1 MIWHFFWSM
10 GAYSIYHL
18 FVFVQSSTFFPLQ
31 NCIFYLDESKIN
43 GVWPKI
49 YLVTDVES
57 TPLKVGRDCHQPVFR
72 KQCLPCQS
80 HYWPKFK
87 SANCYVLSVFLK
99 TALLGSL
106 HWMTSW
112 KNIPWHSCLTL
123 PRIKNKFLFS
133 LTGTFWRTHFS
144 AAPTLWGMINK
155 FPFPSVFRS

>member
-1 MIWHFFWSM
+1 MIWHFFQWEH
-10 GAYSIYHL
+10 IL
-18 FVFVQSSTFFPLQ
+18 QSLCLCAGLGSTFFHLQ

-99 TALLGSL
+99 TALLGALDDKLKKYS
-106 HWMTSW
+106 MTFIFDVAQN
-112 KNIPWHSCLTL
+112 KEQVLVFIDWHFLKDTFFSCTNTM
-123 PRIKNKFLFS
+123 RHDKQISISFS
-133 LTGTFWRTHFS
+133 F
-144 AAPTLWGMINK
+144 
-155 FPFPSVFRS
+155 

>member
-49 YLVTDVES
+49 HLVTDVES

-99 TALLGSL
+99 TALFGSL

-155 FPFPSVFRS
+155 FSFHSVFRS